1 MMENNINLV
10 FRKTVTNLAGNR
22 LGNEVFCDQV
32 KDKIDE
38 DKLNIVVF
46 PMVIEDIASSFIE
59 GFYKYLAEK
68 HGKDRALDIMQ
79 LRAEHPDSEK
89 KISDSIRTYGV

>member
-1 MMENNINLV
+1 MVENKINLV
-10 FRKTVTNLAGNR
+10 FRNTVTNLAGNR

-32 KDKIDE
+32 KDRIDE

-46 PMVIEDIASSFIE
+46 PVVIEDIASSFIE

-68 HGKDRALDIMQ
+68 YGKDRALDIMQ
-79 LRAEHPDSEK
+79 LRAEHPDSGK

>member
-1 MMENNINLV
+1 MAENNITLV

-38 DKLNIVVF
+38 NKLNIVVF

-59 GFYKYLAEK
+59 GFYKNLAEK
-68 HGKDRALDIMQ
+68 YGKDRALHIMQ
-79 LRAEHPDSEK
+79 LRAEHPDSAR